1 MRAYLEY
8 EKRLAI
14 TDTITY
20 QKPITYDLLQQL
32 RKDKRLENYDLF
44 RVVDKDFDNMYI
56 YYIEKEDRFYIID
69 ISETTSRL
77 VKEEHLQKE
86 QYIIRTNLYENNV
99 QDFIKR
105 KSEKEF
111 YELNE
116 RDRVQVILGKYIGLQ
131 IDECLSGLKK
141 SLQDVIDALKEEK
154 KAGD

>member
-1 MRAYLEY
+1 
-8 EKRLAI
+8 
-14 TDTITY
+14 
-20 QKPITYDLLQQL
+20 
-32 RKDKRLENYDLF
+32 
-44 RVVDKDFDNMYI
+44 MYI

-77 VKEEHLQKE
+77 VKEEYLQKE

-154 KAGD
+154 KVGD